1 MLECWLH
8 QRNQCTLS
16 RLNLKLKQLAVTFY
30 DKYNLIVRRVLDLN
44 VSALCIITTT
54 QFHVIDVLIYR
65 LWTIWILTDV
75 YLVEKI
81 LTEPKCKWFKNHSR
95 FCGMLRSWGYFLQS
109 LLKWPSWDMTTPRR
123 QFSRSLANNRW
134 VKVWRRWQRKDVIIV
149 NENHRRYRALECI
162 REGIKDMFEKHPE
175 LGVKVRVMSYC
186 ACYISGVMKVYRYIY
201 CNRRERLVAGLGI
214 WHESF
219 LVRSSATELS
229 RTWVV
234 YSRVGDG
241 FKIYILLYV
250 N

>member
-1 MLECWLH
+1 MNINWRL
-8 QRNQCTLS
+8 LS
-16 RLNLKLKQLAVTFY
+16 GK
-30 DKYNLIVRRVLDLN
+30 
-44 VSALCIITTT
+44 
-54 QFHVIDVLIYR
+54 
-65 LWTIWILTDV
+65 
-75 YLVEKI
+75 KI

-95 FCGMLRSWGYFLQS
+95 FCGMLRPWGYFLQS
-109 LLKWPSWDMTTPRR
+109 PLKWRSWDMTTPRR

-186 ACYISGVMKVYRYIY
+186 AWYISGVMKVYRYIY

-241 FKIYILLYV
+241 VKIYILLYV

>member
-1 MLECWLH
+1 MNINWRL
-8 QRNQCTLS
+8 LS
-16 RLNLKLKQLAVTFY
+16 GK
-30 DKYNLIVRRVLDLN
+30 
-44 VSALCIITTT
+44 
-54 QFHVIDVLIYR
+54 
-65 LWTIWILTDV
+65 
-75 YLVEKI
+75 KI
-81 LTEPKCKWFKNHSR
+81 LTAPKCKWFKNHSR

-109 LLKWPSWDMTTPRR
+109 PLKWPSWDMATPRR

-175 LGVKVRVMSYC
+175 LGVKVRVMSYF
-186 ACYISGVMKVYRYIY
+186 ACYISGVIKVYRYIY

-234 YSRVGDG
+234 YSRVGDMVLKYTSCYMST
-241 FKIYILLYV
+241 KIQWQIACFNHWKKAHVQAFIVAIFEIIDTHSLYSL
-250 N
+250 NYYTPPSLMWFELFIFL